1 MLLLLELSLYK
12 LTRVVASLSNVVV
25 SYSIIVVSLSLV
37 LDMADSNLTTQ
48 DKQILAAM
56 ENFKDGVSL
65 KDLLPITGLNVSK
78 RTLQRNLS
86 SLITKQKVRAEGQT
100 NKTRYFLVA
109 EPIDI
114 VPSTSFREPG
124 VPLSPQAT
132 NLLGLVRRPQA
143 NRTPVGYNRQ
153 FLDDYTPNQTAYLSP
168 EEKEHLAQLGATNT
182 LGAPAGTYAR
192 EILGRLLI
200 DLSWNSSR
208 LEGNTYSL
216 LDTQRLLSEGA
227 TPSEKSAMETQMILN
242 HKDAIEFIVENADG
256 AIGFNRYTITGLHAM
271 LSNNLLGDSAASG
284 RLRSFGV
291 GIGNSVYT
299 PTPIPQLI
307 EELFDI
313 ILQKASAI
321 ENPFEQA
328 FFTLVHLPYLQP
340 FDDVNK
346 RVSRLAVNIPLNRHN
361 LAPLTFTEVPQDMYM
376 AALLA
381 VYELNNILLLKEVFI
396 WAYEKSAARYAS
408 LRQTLGEPNPFRLQY
423 RNQLRTLVKHI
434 IQNTLNT
441 EQASVWIKTFALDIP
456 ETDRPKFIEIV
467 DEELLSLHEGN
478 FARYQVTPSQ
488 FSRWKEAF
496 FQKLKS

>member
-1 MLLLLELSLYK
+1 MK
-12 LTRVVASLSNVVV
+12 QARLTSQEQK
-25 SYSIIVVSLSLV
+25 IVV
-37 LDMADSNLTTQ
+37 
-48 DKQILAAM
+48 AM

-65 KDLLPITGLNVSK
+65 KDLLPLTGLNISEK
-78 RTLQRNLS
+78 TLQRSLS
-86 SLITKQKVRAEGQT
+86 TLIKKQRMRVEGKT

-109 EPIDI
+109 EP
-114 VPSTSFREPG
+114 VKEVVVKPTQEPSI
-124 VPLSPQAT
+124 PLSLPAT
-132 NLLGLVRRPQA
+132 NLFNLVRRPQTE
-143 NRTPVGYNRQ
+143 RTPVGYNRQ
-153 FLDDYTPNQTAYLSP
+153 FLDEYIPNQNAYLSTD
-168 EEKEHLAQLGATNT
+168 EKERLAQLGTTNT
-182 LGAPAGTYAR
+182 MGAPAGTYAR
-192 EILGRLLI
+192 EILSRLLI

-216 LDTQRLLSEGA
+216 LDTQRLLAEGA

-242 HKDAIEFIVENADG
+242 HKDAIEFIVEDADR
-256 AIGFNRYTITGLHAM
+256 AIGFNRYTITSLHAL
-271 LSNNLLGDSAASG
+271 LSNNLLGDPAASG
-284 RLRSFGV
+284 RLRNFAV

-307 EELFDI
+307 DELFDI
-313 ILQKASAI
+313 VLQKASAI

-328 FFTLVHLPYLQP
+328 FFALVHLPYLQP

-346 RVSRLAVNIPLNRHN
+346 RVSRLAVNISLNRHN

-376 AALLA
+376 AALLGI
-381 VYELNNILLLKEVFI
+381 YELNNVLLLKEVFM
-396 WAYEKSAARYAS
+396 WAYQKSAVRYAS

-434 IQNTLNT
+434 IQNALNA

-456 ETDRPKFIEIV
+456 EADRPKFIEIV

-488 FSRWKEAF
+488 FSRWKDAF
-496 FQKLKS
+496 FQK